1 MFPDSFSFLSIIIK
15 MFSVTRVFSTTTN
28 NKSAL
33 EKASAVKLPL
43 LQRVLSVRKVARV
56 NSGGKVRSTSAL
68 VVVGDMNGNAG
79 YGMGRGNDT
88 ISAVLKAT
96 EQAKKNMKSY
106 LR

>member
-1 MFPDSFSFLSIIIK
+1 